1 MKGNRW
7 SRLIGVGIV
16 AVLAGC
22 SSQDFGSRVVDEED
36 AAPMPAQG
44 TAADEAALRA
54 DQLARALSV
63 WDTQRGNQDIDYQLG
78 PDDVLDVSV
87 MALEKPDEFTT
98 LSCPVSREGTIELPL
113 VGNVPVAG
121 MNASQA
127 ATHIA
132 DAYRATYLRNPR
144 VTVKITDYRS
154 QPVVVTGA
162 VTAPGVYYLRQN
174 KTTVLELLSL
184 TQGLGATAGESLLIV
199 RRNAT
204 GSATTTNATP
214 DASANPDLD
223 ATLPADALADDD
235 APAEPQATA
244 APADVEAMAAAES
257 ELDAQSPPPPAS
269 PTPSATPP
277 LASAADYVK
286 ADSSAPDMIEV
297 DLTRLLGEGDMR
309 LNATIYGG
317 DFVTVPPAITEY
329 IYVMGYVN
337 SPGDFPL
344 KRGQSLSAL
353 KAVAMARGLSPSARA
368 SNSFLIMREEG
379 RRKVI
384 PVNLA
389 RIARGA
395 DAPVFM
401 HAGDTLVVGSSTIA
415 KLGEFVKPSVSAGAS
430 VSPVP

>member
-7 SRLIGVGIV
+7 TSLLGVAIA

-36 AAPMPAQG
+36 AAPPPSQG

-63 WDTQRGNQDIDYQLG
+63 WDTQRGNQDVDYQLG
-78 PDDVLDVSV
+78 ADDVVDVSV

-98 LSCPVSREGTIELPL
+98 LSCAVSREGMLELPL
-113 VGNVPVAG
+113 VGTVPVAG
-121 MNASQA
+121 LTASQA
-127 ATHIA
+127 AARIA

-184 TQGLGATAGESLLIV
+184 TQGLGTTAGESLLIV

-204 GSATTTNATP
+204 GAPSTTNAP
-214 DASANPDLD
+214 
-223 ATLPADALADDD
+223 
-235 APAEPQATA
+235 PAELSA
-244 APADVEAMAAAES
+244 ADVEAMAAAEAAN
-257 ELDAQSPPPPAS
+257 DAKGIPDDTRPEG
-269 PTPSATPP
+269 
-277 LASAADYVK
+277 
-286 ADSSAPDMIEV
+286 SAPDMIEV

-317 DFVTVPPAITEY
+317 DFVTVPPAVTEY

-401 HAGDTLVVGSSTIA
+401 HAGDTLVVGSSTMA
-415 KLGEFVKPSVSAGAS
+415 KLGEFVKPSLSAGAS